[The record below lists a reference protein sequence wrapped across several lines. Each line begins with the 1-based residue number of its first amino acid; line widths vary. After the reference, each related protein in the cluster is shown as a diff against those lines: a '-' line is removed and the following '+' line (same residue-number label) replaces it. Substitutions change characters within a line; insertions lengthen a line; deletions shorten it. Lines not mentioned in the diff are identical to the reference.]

1 LAATAVDKILI
12 IAGHLEVRGS
22 ITYTFNLCKGLM
34 ARGCEPLVLCTGGP
48 MLPAFQRAGIR
59 VADTDSLGKP
69 VYDLFAFRRFLRSVA
84 WERFKVV
91 HIQHKSLLRKGLRA
105 ARALGVPSVLTVHH
119 FFEPG
124 ERLRIPKKSVR
135 GVIAVSQAV
144 REDLV
149 NNAKIPRELVRIV
162 STGVDLE
169 AAGTCRKSRQKNEA
183 PVIGTIGTLTPIK
196 GNEHF
201 LRAARALLDRGIEAY
216 FVIAGRGEESG
227 QLRKLAKELE
237 LTRNLTFVPDF
248 SDNYEVLRA
257 LDVFVNPSLR
267 EGLGLT
273 VLQAMACGV
282 PTVCAASGGIH
293 SFVIDG
299 ETGLMVPQ
307 RDPNSI
313 ATALVRLIEDR
324 EFSNKLAQNASKMVE
339 QEYPLDKMIDEMLDL
354 YGEVVREWNE
364 PAAV

>member
-1 LAATAVDKILI
+1 MTATAVEKALLV
-12 IAGHLEVRGS
+12 AGHLETRGS
-22 ITYTFNLCKGLM
+22 VTYTFNLCKGLKK
-34 ARGCEPLVLCTGGP
+34 RGCEPLVLCTGGP
-48 MLPAFQRAGIR
+48 MLPAFERAGIR
-59 VADTDSLGKP
+59 TVYTDSLGKP
-69 VYDLFAFRRFLRSVA
+69 VYDLFAFRRFLRSIA
-84 WERFKVV
+84 AEHFSIV
-91 HIQHKSLLRKGLRA
+91 HVQHKEQMRRGLRA
-105 ARALGVPSVLTVHH
+105 ARTLNLPAVLTVHH

-124 ERLRIPKKSVR
+124 ENLRIPRKYIR

-149 NNAKIPRELVRIV
+149 NNAKIPRELVRVV
-162 STGVDLE
+162 STGVDLDE
-169 AAGTCRKSRQKNEA
+169 AGACRRRRRRNGA
-183 PVIGTIGTLTPIK
+183 PVIGTVGTLTPVK

-201 LRAARALLDRGIEAY
+201 LRAAKALLERGIEAH
-216 FVIAGRGEESG
+216 FVVAGRGEESG
-227 QLRKLAKELE
+227 QLRRLARELE

-282 PTVCAASGGIH
+282 PTVSAASGGIH
-293 SFVIDG
+293 SFVVDG

-307 RDPNSI
+307 RDPAAI
-313 ATALVRLIEDR
+313 AAALVRLIEDR
-324 EFSNKLAQNASKMVE
+324 EFADKLAQNASKMIE
-339 QEYPLDKMIDEMLDL
+339 QDYTLDKMIDEMLDL